1 MLFPS
6 TGTPTAR
13 RFRQEIS
20 TMLTRMPAR
29 FAALRYP
36 LVLGFAL
43 LAGACSK
50 GDETTP
56 ATATPA
62 TPATA
67 TATATASDAAA
78 TAAAPA
84 TPAPAETRTPGPIVP
99 PQGPAPVL
107 GTEYEE
113 IAGGRPW
120 QAVPGKIEV
129 VEVFGYV
136 CPACAAFAPT
146 VDPWKNKL
154 LADVVFHYVPA
165 PFGPEWD
172 PYAKAFYVADQLGL
186 VDRSHMALIDAIHVK
201 NTMPGEGDK
210 PDEQKIADFYAQ
222 YGANPKQFLDMMHSF
237 AVATKVN
244 QGRQFMTKAGVTG
257 TPTMIINGKYRITG
271 GKSYQDVLR
280 IADHLIAKERAA
292 MAGGA
297 APAPAGG

>member
-6 TGTPTAR
+6 TGAPTAR
-13 RFRQEIS
+13 RIRKEILP
-20 TMLTRMPAR
+20 MLIRTPAR
-29 FAALRYP
+29 LAALRYP

-50 GDETTP
+50 GDDAAPTS
-56 ATATPA
+56 ATPA
-62 TPATA
+62 ATPA
-67 TATATASDAAA
+67 ASETTAA
-78 TAAAPA
+78 TPAVTPA

-107 GTEYEE
+107 GTDYEE
-113 IAGGRPW
+113 IAGGTPW

-136 CPACAAFAPT
+136 CPACARFAPT
-146 VDPWKNKL
+146 VEPWKNKL
-154 LADVVFHYVPA
+154 PADVVFHYVPA

-201 NTMPGEGDK
+201 DSMPGEGDT
-210 PDEQKIADFYAQ
+210 PDEQKIANFYAQ
-222 YGANPKQFLDMMHSF
+222 YGADPKQFLDMMHSF
-237 AVATKVN
+237 AVSTKVA
-244 QGRQFMTKAGVTG
+244 QGKQFMQKTGVTG
-257 TPTMIINGKYRITG
+257 TPTIIVDGKYRVTG
-271 GKSYQDVLR
+271 GKTYGDVLR
-280 IADHLIAKERAA
+280 ITDHLIAKERAA
-292 MAGGA
+292 MSGGA

>member
-67 TATATASDAAA
+67 TASDAAA

-113 IAGGRPW
+113 IAGGTPW

-154 LADVVFHYVPA
+154 PADVVFHYVPA

>member
-6 TGTPTAR
+6 TGVALPRRIRKEIVPMLILTSAR
-13 RFRQEIS
+13 
-20 TMLTRMPAR
+20 L
-29 FAALRYP
+29 AALRYP
-36 LVLGFAL
+36 LVLGLAL

-50 GDETTP
+50 GDDA

-62 TPATA
+62 ATPA
-67 TATATASDAAA
+67 ASDASAASTPAA
-78 TAAAPA
+78 TPA
-84 TPAPAETRTPGPIVP
+84 TPAPAEARTPGPIVP
-99 PQGPAPVL
+99 PQGPPPVL
-107 GTEYEE
+107 GTDYEE
-113 IAGGRPW
+113 ITGGTPW
-120 QAVPGKIEV
+120 QPVPGKVEV

-154 LADVVFHYVPA
+154 PADVVFHYVPA

-201 NTMPGEGDK
+201 DSMPGEGDK
-210 PDEQKIADFYAQ
+210 PDEQKIANFYAQ
-222 YGANPKQFLDMMHSF
+222 YGADPKQFLDMMHSF
-237 AVATKVN
+237 AVSTKVS
-244 QGRQFMTKAGVTG
+244 QGRQFLQKSGVTG
-257 TPTMIINGKYRITG
+257 TPTMIIDGKYRITG
-271 GKSYQDVLR
+271 GKSYADVLR
-280 IADHLIAKERAA
+280 IADHLIARERAA